1 MRKIVK
7 AHVPCDRCGSSDAN
21 TIYEDGE
28 WCFSCGTGKKDV
40 DNKKNS
46 GIILRSIPQG
56 NPIGGAKALN
66 IEEFTANKSTA
77 IKYTKQLISFSG
89 LDKDSLEKYGV
100 YSRVDE
106 QGKVAEHVYPYP
118 NGALKH
124 RLAAEKQFYASGPM
138 SSATLFGKDKFS
150 PGCAQA
156 ITITEGEKDAISV
169 YQMLGKKYPCVSP
182 RGASSAKVDCQAEF
196 KYLNSFEKIYICFD
210 TDEPGQKAAK
220 EVASLFDVNKVYF
233 VEMGGGCKDGND
245 YLTQGRQS
253 EFVKLW
259 WNARRYIPK
268 GIVNS
273 NEGVAEILRSKGAS
287 TVAHYPFPTLDEMT
301 YGLRL
306 GEFILFTAPEK
317 VGKTEIIRAIEY
329 SLIKDTDYKIGII
342 HLEEG
347 EKRSIQG
354 LLSYEF
360 DTPCHLP
367 DCNVSVEEQIEQ
379 YVKLVKTE
387 GRVNYYTHFG
397 SDDPDTILDVIRYLV
412 SIEGCKFI
420 FLDHITMLVTGFEG
434 DDERKKLDY
443 ISTRLAMLTRELDFT
458 LLCVSHVN
466 DQGQTRGSR
475 NISKV
480 ADLIIYLD
488 RDIEAE
494 TFEKRNTTNLIV
506 KGNRFAG
513 RSGPAGYLRFDPF
526 TYKVR
531 ELKESDTQTIGDTIN
546 PF

>member
-1 MRKIVK
+1 MELK
-7 AHVPCDRCGSSDAN
+7 HQPCPCGESSDAY
-21 TIYEDGE
+21 TIYEDGGY
-28 WCFSCGTGKKDV
+28 CFSCSKAFKKDV
-40 DNKKNS
+40 DKERNVD
-46 GIILRSIPQG
+46 IILRSSARMTS
-56 NPIGGAKALN
+56 IGRGKEVTV
-66 IEEFTANKSTA
+66 EEFVSPKFN
-77 IKYTKQLISFSG
+77 YTKQLISFSG
-89 LDKDSLEKYGV
+89 LTKDTLEKYGI
-100 YSRVDE
+100 YSNLND
-106 QGKVAEHVYPYP
+106 QGKVVEHVYPYP

-124 RLAAEKQFYASGPM
+124 RRADVKDFYASGPM
-138 SSATLFGKDKFS
+138 STATLFGKDKFS
-150 PGCAQA
+150 PGCAQS
-156 ITITEGEKDAISV
+156 ITITEGEKDAASV
-169 YQMLGKKYPCVSP
+169 YQMLGSKYPSVSV
-182 RGASSAKVDCQAEF
+182 RGAASAKADCQNEH
-196 KYLNSFEKIYICFD
+196 KYLNSFEKIYLCFD
-210 TDEPGQKAAK
+210 NDEPGQKAAK
-220 EVASLFDVNKVYF
+220 EVASLFDVNKIYF

-259 WNARRYIPK
+259 WNARRFIPK

-287 TVAHYPFPTLDEMT
+287 TIAHYPFASLDEMT
-301 YGLRL
+301 YGIRS
-306 GEFILFTAPEK
+306 GEFILFTALEK
-317 VGKTEIIRAIEY
+317 VGKTEIIRAIEHK
-329 SLIKDTDYKIGII
+329 LIKETDYKLGII
-342 HLEEG
+342 HLEES

-367 DCNVSVEEQIEQ
+367 DCNVSIDEQIKKYAE
-379 YVKLVKTE
+379 LVKQD

-412 SIEGCKFI
+412 SVEGCKFI

-458 LLCVSHVN
+458 LFCVSHVN
-466 DQGQTRGSR
+466 DNGQTRGSR

-480 ADLIIYLD
+480 ADLIVHLE

-494 TFEKRNTTNLIV
+494 TFEKRNTTTPIV

-526 TYKVR
+526 TYKVC
-531 ELKESDTQTIGDTIN
+531 EAANIDAKADNVGIT